1 MMASYFLTGQESKPA
16 GGVDFASNVQVIA
29 PDGSVQV
36 CPVHAH
42 GGYLDPSM
50 ESYDFDDSL
59 CFMDAVSDLDHG
71 VPPPETTNLATE
83 QRLSTEGSAMQRWNL
98 DDNSNDGYNSIPSE
112 GSWSW
117 SGSTS
122 GGEFGREGRREGLL
136 HTVYDNVKTSF
147 RDRQD
152 DESGHGSEARL
163 AAQPKTTAQVTALSV
178 GRAKA
183 AVRRATTGHGSG
195 DAGAVT
201 TTRATG
207 HAGVGEHTTTPNT
220 FYDRIKSAF
229 RNQTED
235 QTGRGGSSSSARMA
249 TPSNAQTTLLLQ
261 SPANATT
268 RMTPP
273 GSGASAAAAAGEV
286 GRESTMH
293 DTLHNTIQTALEEH
307 TENQTSSHARAA
319 QPTQS
324 TPTPAALS
332 RVQTNATVQL
342 SSPASACVLYTNECR
357 SSPRAC
363 SHLLS

>member
-1 MMASYFLTGQESKPA
+1 MASYFLTGQESKPA
-16 GGVDFASNVQVIA
+16 GGVGFASNVQVIA

-36 CPVHAH
+36 CPVQAH

-71 VPPPETTNLATE
+71 APPPETTNLATE
-83 QRLSTEGSAMQRWNL
+83 QRSSTEGFAMQRWNL

-147 RDRQD
+147 RDQQD

-163 AAQPKTTAQVTALSV
+163 AAPAKATALSV
-178 GRAKA
+178 DRAKA

-195 DAGAVT
+195 HAGAVT
-201 TTRATG
+201 TTLATG
-207 HAGVGEHTTTPNT
+207 RASVGEHTTMPNT

-229 RNQTED
+229 RDQTED

-261 SPANATT
+261 SPAIATT
-268 RMTPP
+268 RMTPT
-273 GSGASAAAAAGEV
+273 GSGAAAAGEV

-293 DTLHNTIQTALEEH
+293 DTLHSTIQTALEEH

-332 RVQTNATVQL
+332 RVQSNATVQL
-342 SSPASACVLYTNECR
+342 SSSASACVLYMNECR